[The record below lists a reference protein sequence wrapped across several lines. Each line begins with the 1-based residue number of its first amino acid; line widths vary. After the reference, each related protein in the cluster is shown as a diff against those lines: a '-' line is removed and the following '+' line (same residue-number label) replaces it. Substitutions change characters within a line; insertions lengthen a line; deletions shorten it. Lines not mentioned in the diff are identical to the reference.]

1 MVRRQGLGMA
11 KVLLLVIVFLSVP
24 GYMPWLL
31 IASMLL
37 VLGLADAGLT
47 QLRRIGPAREGAT
60 G

>member
-1 MVRRQGLGMA
+1 MA
-11 KVLLLVIVFLSVP
+11 KVVLLVIVFLSVP

-37 VLGLADAGLT
+37 LLGLADAGLA
-47 QLRRIGPAREGAT
+47 QLRRIGPVREGAP

>member
-1 MVRRQGLGMA
+1 MA

-37 VLGLADAGLT
+37 LLGLADAGLA
-47 QLRRIGPAREGAT
+47 QMRRIGPAREGAT